1 MSKHKRGMGMTKDT
15 AEQMYADSPKMM
27 EILGAEPKKG
37 LGLTKAHAKWYYR
50 HDSQTMDE
58 LK

>member
-1 MSKHKRGMGMTKDT
+1 MTAKEEETQPDAKDELRVRNAPRPKNKR
-15 AEQMYADSPKMM
+15 
-27 EILGAEPKKG
+27 G

-50 HDSQTMDE
+50 HDSQTMDI